1 MDIAYQRLI
10 NQHLASP
17 EFDQPDQAVA
27 WLGAVQSQ
35 DYPGAKWALGQR
47 LRNATDETIE
57 RAFTEGSILRTHVM
71 RPTWHFVTPA
81 DIRWMVKLTASRVN
95 ARMAP
100 DHRKYELD
108 QKVFSRSNAALE
120 KALLG
125 GNQLT
130 RNELRVALERAGVA
144 TDDPVRASHIMMRA
158 ELDGLVCSGARTG
171 KQFTYALLEERV
183 VPARAL
189 ERDEALAELARRYFQ
204 SHGPAT
210 VRDFVWWS
218 GLTAADA
225 RSGLEMVKSQ
235 FSSEVI
241 DNHCYWF
248 SPHGTKRALNS
259 PGVYL
264 LSNYD
269 EYISYHDREAIF
281 DKSRVAKL
289 IFSHFILSKGRIKGT
304 WRRTFNRDRVMVE
317 SKRIE
322 HLTRTEERR
331 LADAVR
337 RYGAFLGIKAILK

>member
-1 MDIAYQRLI
+1 MNIAYQRLL
-10 NQHLASP
+10 NQHLARP
-17 EFDQPDQAVA
+17 GFEQPSNAVA

-100 DHRKYELD
+100 YHRKYELD
-108 QKVFSRSNAALE
+108 QKVFSRSNSALE
-120 KALLG
+120 KALRG
-125 GNQLT
+125 GKQLT
-130 RNELRVALERAGVA
+130 RNQLRVALERAGVPTA
-144 TDDPVRASHIMMRA
+144 DPVRAHHIMMRA

-189 ERDEALAELARRYFQ
+189 ERDEALAELAKRYFQ

-218 GLTAADA
+218 GLTTADA

-235 FSSEVI
+235 FTSEVI

-248 SPHGTKRALNS
+248 SPQDTKQALNS
-259 PGVYL
+259 PAVYL

-269 EYISYHDREAIF
+269 EYVSYHDRVAIF
-281 DKSRVAKL
+281 DKSQVKRL

-304 WRRTFNRDRVMVE
+304 WRRAFNRDHVMVE
-317 SKRIE
+317 SKRIDQ
-322 HLTRTEERR
+322 LTRTEERG
-331 LADAVR
+331 LTEAVR
-337 RYGAFLGIKAILK
+337 LYGNFLGINAVLK